1 MLNKNKSYDHQF
13 NCLLT
18 RNIVNRVGHCL
29 HANSTKKLHKS
40 AKIEPGYP
48 KCIPDDRPVS
58 VHQQDT

>member
-40 AKIEPGYP
+40 AKIEPG
-48 KCIPDDRPVS
+48 
-58 VHQQDT
+58 